1 MTKYGNIVDEAFRLI
16 PDLPSKTETEQDEI
30 EKQGEILID
39 QSVQISEQTKEVE
52 EMLNDTSSE

>member
-1 MTKYGNIVDEAFRLI
+1 MTKYKNIVDEAFRLI

-39 QSVQISEQTKEVE
+39 QSVQISEQTKEIE